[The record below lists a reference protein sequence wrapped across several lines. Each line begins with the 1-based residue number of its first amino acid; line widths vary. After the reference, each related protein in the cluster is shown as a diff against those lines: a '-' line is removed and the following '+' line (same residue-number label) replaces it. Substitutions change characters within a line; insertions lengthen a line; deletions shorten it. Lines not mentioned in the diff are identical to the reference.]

1 MNLGHRV
8 FVVEDDAIVRLSQ
21 KAFDTFYQRGNGAL
35 PQYAGRTILVV
46 VAIYE
51 LENRK
56 PKRVIRL
63 DTQRARVE
71 LDGSIDKEHQFEGLR
86 LAMNRLELL
95 APTHSEAKPEASKI
109 VDARALFD
117 DRRWKQLHPE
127 LSGPALKKI
136 LSDLFGAKHAI

>member
-8 FVVEDDAIVRLSQ
+8 FVVQDDAVVRLSQ
-21 KAFDTFYQRGNGAL
+21 RAFSTFYLRGQAAL
-35 PQYAGRTILVV
+35 PQYAGHTILVA

-63 DTQRARVE
+63 DTQRVRVQS
-71 LDGSIDKEHQFEGLR
+71 DGSIDKEHQLEGLQ
-86 LAMNRLELL
+86 LAMNRLELPN
-95 APTHSEAKPEASKI
+95 APDSEIKPQASKI
-109 VDARALFD
+109 VDAKALFD
-117 DRRWKQLHPE
+117 ERRWRQIHPE

-136 LSDLFGAKHAI
+136 LSDLFGG